1 MSGHRVFAVSSS
13 LVVALLVTARLSAQT
28 VAPHW
33 EGVMVQQGS
42 RLPISVDFVRRDTS
56 LSATWSAPSMRA
68 LRIPLQRIR
77 VSGNTVHFE
86 LIGDE
91 SSTSFDGELKGDS
104 LVGTFSGGEGE
115 GSLLMV
121 RRPQPTPP
129 YREEEVT
136 FSNGAVKLG
145 GTLLVPVNSGPHP
158 AVVFVH
164 GSGPEGRFASRFL
177 AEHLAH
183 NGVAALIFDK
193 RGVGTSSGDWMHSTL
208 EDLAGDALAGVELL
222 RARREIDGD
231 RVGIY
236 GHSQGGLIAPIA
248 AARSSNVAFI
258 VAGATYGGTV
268 FEQDLYRVSNS
279 LKRSELSEQD
289 QARAFAFYR
298 RFILAARTGQGI
310 DALLVSGDSVKSE
323 AWYQWLGIP
332 PREHWLW
339 SFYPPVGNFDPL
351 PVWQRVTV
359 PTLLLYGQND
369 QLIPVDTSLS
379 RIGRA
384 LDQAGNSRW
393 AAVILPRAAH
403 NLTISPGP
411 GEPFEWR
418 RVAPGMPDIVV
429 GWVKQQRPIGRQ

>member
-1 MSGHRVFAVSSS
+1 MSGHLLFAAS
-13 LVVALLVTARLSAQT
+13 LVGIGFFGTPLQAQS

-33 EGVMVQQGS
+33 EGVMLQQGS
-42 RLPISVDFVRRDTS
+42 PLPISLDFTRRDTT

-77 VSGNTVHFE
+77 VSGTTVHFE
-86 LIGDE
+86 LVGDE
-91 SSTSFDGELKGDS
+91 SSTVFDGTLKGDS
-104 LVGTFSGGEGE
+104 LVGTFSGGEGN
-115 GSLLMV
+115 GTLLLV
-121 RRPQPTPP
+121 QKPVPVPV

-136 FSNGAVKLG
+136 FNNKGVKLA
-145 GTLLVPVNSGPHP
+145 GTLLIPVSPGPHP

-164 GSGPEGRFASRFL
+164 GSGPEGRFASRYL
-177 AEHLAH
+177 AEHLSG

-193 RGVGTSSGDWMHSTL
+193 RGVGTSTGDWMHSTL
-208 EDLAGDALAGVELL
+208 EDLAGDAIAGIELL
-222 RARREIDGD
+222 RTRPEINGD

-248 AARSSNVAFI
+248 AAQSPHVAFV
-258 VAGATYGGTV
+258 VAGATYGGIV

-279 LKRSELSEQD
+279 LKRSDLSEPD
-289 QARAFAFYR
+289 QAKAFAFYR
-298 RFILAARTGQGI
+298 RFIDVARTGAGI
-310 DALLVSGDSVKSE
+310 DALLASGDAVKAE

-332 PREHWLW
+332 PRDHWLW

-351 PVWQRVTV
+351 PVWKKVRV

-369 QLIPVDTSLS
+369 QLIPVDSSLR

-384 LDQAGNSRW
+384 LDEGGNTRW

-403 NLTISPGP
+403 NFTLSPGP

-418 RVAPGMPDIVV
+418 RVAPGLPDLVL
-429 GWVKQQRPIGRQ
+429 GWIRGTTR

>member
-1 MSGHRVFAVSSS
+1 MPYRP
-13 LVVALLVTARLSAQT
+13 LLALPLAITLLTDLPLAAQT
-28 VAPHW
+28 IAPHW
-33 EGVMVQQGS
+33 EGVMLQEGS
-42 RLPISVDFVRRDTS
+42 PLPISLDFTRRDTT
-56 LSATWSAPSMRA
+56 LTATWSAPSMRA

-77 VSGNTVHFE
+77 VNGNTVHFA
-86 LIGDE
+86 LVGDE
-91 SSTSFDGELKGDS
+91 NSTEFEAELKGDS
-104 LVGTFSGGEGE
+104 LVGRFSGGEGN

-121 RRPQPTPP
+121 KKPVPVPA
-129 YREEEVT
+129 YREEEVS
-136 FSNGAVKLG
+136 FSNGAVKLA
-145 GTLLVPVNSGPHP
+145 GTLLTPASSGRHP

-177 AEHLAH
+177 AEHLAG
-183 NGVAALIFDK
+183 NGVATLIFDK
-193 RGVGTSSGDWMHSTL
+193 RGVGTSTGDWKSSTL
-208 EDLAGDALAGVELL
+208 EDLAADAVAAVDLL
-222 RARREIDGD
+222 RTRPGIDGD
-231 RVGIY
+231 RIGIY

-248 AARSSNVAFI
+248 ATRSPHVAFI

-279 LKRSELSEQD
+279 LKRSELTEAD
-289 QARAFAFYR
+289 QAKAFAFYR
-298 RFILAARTGQGI
+298 RFIQAARTGAGI
-310 DALLVSGDSVKSE
+310 DALLASGDSVKAE

-369 QLIPVDTSLS
+369 QLIPVDTSLV

-384 LDQAGNSRW
+384 LDRGGNTRW

-403 NLTISPGP
+403 NLTISPAP

-418 RVAPGMPDIVV
+418 RVAPGLPDIVL
-429 GWVKQQRPIGRQ
+429 GWVKGQ